1 MKLFIT
7 LSKRNLAVITALT
20 VIVLL
25 ISGSFYSAQARKIDG
40 STNALRVSY
49 IKGLGYDVDET
60 AISVKEITIP
70 QEFGDVYRNYNALQ
84 NEAGFDLRDFRGK
97 KATVYCYE
105 LSYDKEVNVHL
116 LVSENAIIGGDVAE
130 IEFSG
135 EMKPLKKIN

>member
-7 LSKRNLAVITALT
+7 LSKKNIAVVTALT

-25 ISGSFYSAQARKIDG
+25 ISGSVYSSEVGKIDG
-40 STNALRVSY
+40 STNALRVAY
-49 IKGLGYDVDET
+49 IKSLGYEVDET

-70 QEFGDVYRNYNALQ
+70 QEFSDVYRNYNALQ
-84 NEAGFDLRDFRGK
+84 NEAGFDLWDFRGK

-105 LSYDKEVNVHL
+105 LSYDKEVNVHI
-116 LVSENAIIGGDVAE
+116 LVLENVIIGGDVSE
-130 IEFSG
+130 IKFSG